1 MSASPGRTGW
11 SLTPATASFGPLGPE
26 QSATVAFSVTV
37 PAGTAPGSHPVRAA
51 VASGAGPVQAVG
63 AVTVI
68 ADRVA
73 FTPDT
78 PEERPWLFETGG
90 SQFDGRARFADG
102 ANHFTYRFPLPPD
115 VTGGTLTLDI
125 ANQFLVRAS
134 TDNATWTT
142 VLEETRPIR
151 DVALNR
157 AERTLD
163 LNALRGDGRTL
174 YVRLQDSQP
183 DDGWGA
189 WLARLQLDLERP

>member
-1 MSASPGRTGW
+1 M
-11 SLTPATASFGPLGPE
+11 
-26 QSATVAFSVTV
+26 
-37 PAGTAPGSHPVRAA
+37 
-51 VASGAGPVQAVG
+51 QAVG
-63 AVTVI
+63 TVTVI

-78 PEERPWLFETGG
+78 ADEAPWLFEPGG
-90 SQFDGRARFADG
+90 SQLNGDVFDGRARFADG

-125 ANQFLVRAS
+125 GNQFLVRAS

-151 DVALNR
+151 DSALNR

-163 LNALRGDGRTL
+163 LNALRGAGGTL
-174 YVRLQDSQP
+174 YLRIQDSQP

>member
-1 MSASPGRTGW
+1 M
-11 SLTPATASFGPLGPE
+11 
-26 QSATVAFSVTV
+26 
-37 PAGTAPGSHPVRAA
+37 
-51 VASGAGPVQAVG
+51 
-63 AVTVI
+63 TVI
-68 ADRVA
+68 GDRVA

-78 PEERPWLFETGG
+78 AAERPWLFEDRRLDAGVRRPRAVC
-90 SQFDGRARFADG
+90 GRREPL
-102 ANHFTYRFPLPPD
+102 HVPLPAPAD

-189 WLARLQLDLERP
+189 WLARLQLDLQRP